1 MGIER
6 EMKLSEIVAAGQ
18 QGISTS
24 LLCHIHTLLTI
35 LQLYTLDIVTCHAYR
50 QPESSRRPTFS
61 QLVEM
66 LSRADFELFAW
77 EEEDLK
83 GCDQRVK
90 VIGAPLELAQNLY
103 TDLQNMYK

>member
-1 MGIER
+1 M
-6 EMKLSEIVAAGQ
+6 
-18 QGISTS
+18 
-24 LLCHIHTLLTI
+24 
-35 LQLYTLDIVTCHAYR
+35 YTYR

-66 LSRADFELFAW
+66 LSRADFELFVW
-77 EEEDLK
+77 EEEDLR

-103 TDLQNMYK
+103 SDLQNVYK

>member
-1 MGIER
+1 MYI
-6 EMKLSEIVAAGQ
+6 
-18 QGISTS
+18 
-24 LLCHIHTLLTI
+24 
-35 LQLYTLDIVTCHAYR
+35 YR
-50 QPESSRRPTFS
+50 QPESSHRPTFS

-66 LSRADFELFAW
+66 LSRADFELFVW

-90 VIGAPLELAQNLY
+90 VIGAPLELAQSLY

>member
-1 MGIER
+1 MMLCIR
-6 EMKLSEIVAAGQ
+6 CSYFIKVR
-18 QGISTS
+18 
-24 LLCHIHTLLTI
+24 LL
-35 LQLYTLDIVTCHAYR
+35 LYTIYINVLSFR
-50 QPESSRRPTFS
+50 QPESSRRPTFC

-90 VIGAPLELAQNLY
+90 VIGAPLELAQTLY

>member
-1 MGIER
+1 MGGNNSITH
-6 EMKLSEIVAAGQ
+6 LHAPTDHCTHHCQ
-18 QGISTS
+18 
-24 LLCHIHTLLTI
+24 LT
-35 LQLYTLDIVTCHAYR
+35 CMHAYR
-50 QPESSRRPTFS
+50 QPERSRRPTFS

-66 LSRADFELFAW
+66 LSRADFELFVW

-103 TDLQNMYK
+103 TDMQHMYK